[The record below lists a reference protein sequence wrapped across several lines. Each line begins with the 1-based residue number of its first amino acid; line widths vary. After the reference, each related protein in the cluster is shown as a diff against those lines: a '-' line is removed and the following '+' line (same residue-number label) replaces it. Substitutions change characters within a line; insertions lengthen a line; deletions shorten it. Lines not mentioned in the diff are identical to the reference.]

1 MLPHHAEAIRR
12 TTEFF
17 EPLPEVQALL
27 LAGSLAH
34 GFAGP
39 ASDVD
44 VLILIGEDA
53 YAERARTGQLQFFSR
68 ELCAYPDGDGYVD
81 GKYLRPGF
89 LAQVA
94 AHGSEPA
101 RFAFQD
107 AQVLF
112 SRLDG
117 LEAALAAAARYPA
130 EGQAERLARFYAQFE
145 AWHWYAHEALKHA
158 NRYLLGVAVSKLVLF
173 GGRLILAH
181 NALLFPYHKWFL
193 AQLERA
199 PQRPPE
205 LLPAIAR
212 LHAAPTAATV
222 TDYYKLVRDFHPW
235 PTPPTGWPTQ
245 FMHDSELNWLTGPPP
260 IDDL

>member
-1 MLPHHAEAIRR
+1 MHPHHTAALRR

-17 EPLPEVQALL
+17 EHTPEAQALL
-27 LAGSLAH
+27 LGGSLAH
-34 GFAGP
+34 GFGGP

-44 VLILIGEDA
+44 VLILLSDAA
-53 YAERARTGQLQFFSR
+53 YAARAQTGQLTFFSR
-68 ELCAYPDGDGYVD
+68 ELCDYPDGYVD
-81 GKYLRPGF
+81 GKYLRLGF

-94 AHGSEPA
+94 ERGSEPA

-112 SRLDG
+112 SRAPG

-130 EGQAERLARFYAQFE
+130 EGVADRQARFYAQFE
-145 AWHWYAHEALKHA
+145 AWHWYAHEAFKHG

-181 NALLFPYHKWFL
+181 NALLYPYHKWFL
-193 AQLERA
+193 RQLERA
-199 PQRPPE
+199 PQRPPD

-212 LHAAPTAATV
+212 LYAEPTADAV
-222 TDYYKLVRDFHPW
+222 TAFFDLIRTFQPW
-235 PTPPTGWPTQ
+235 PTPAAGWPAQ
-245 FMHDSELNWLTGPPP
+245 FMHDSELNWLTGAPP